1 MGKNFRIIAFIIIFL
16 IPVAS
21 YAAGD
26 GQGGILDDVLKDYE
40 SKISAWETAFHRAG
54 IFIFWAL
61 GTISVVMTGAQLIFQ
76 RDNISR
82 ACPQFNLA

>member
-26 GQGGILDDVLKDYE
+26 VKVEFSMMY
-40 SKISAWETAFHRAG
+40 
-54 IFIFWAL
+54 
-61 GTISVVMTGAQLIFQ
+61 
-76 RDNISR
+76 
-82 ACPQFNLA
+82 